1 MRPFARS
8 DRCFN
13 STYLSTLK
21 EPAMPRPQL
30 PAMMIVTAFALCL
43 PAAANA
49 HVSITPRQSMA
60 GATEKYVIRVPTE
73 SKVATVGAE
82 LVVPEGVI
90 VETVAVPNGWKYE
103 VTRKDDRIVSIKW
116 TMNIPPG
123 EFAEFA
129 FVARNPR
136 DKTEVVWTLR
146 QKFAD
151 GTVSDWTKGP
161 NGIRPSSITKLAA
174 RPTQ

>member
-1 MRPFARS
+1 MTEVLNRTA
-8 DRCFN
+8 
-13 STYLSTLK
+13 L
-21 EPAMPRPQL
+21 AG
-30 PAMMIVTAFALCL
+30 AIVMMI
-43 PAAANA
+43 AASAQA
-49 HVSITPRQSMA
+49 HVTISPNQSMA
-60 GATEKYVIRVPTE
+60 GATEKYVMRVPTE

-82 LVVPEGVI
+82 LQVPEGVI
-90 VETVAVPNGWKYE
+90 VEAVAVPNGWKYE
-103 VTRKDDRIVSIKW
+103 VKRENDRIVTIIW

-136 DKTEVVWTLR
+136 DKTELVWGLK

-151 GTVSDWTKGP
+151 GKVEEFTKGP
-161 NGIRPSSITKLAA
+161 NGIRPTAITKLTP